1 VRFSLDSSRQD
12 NQVNDGATVRVAVR
26 CGAYPCVVVDWRFP
40 RDDRDPFEQIAQLPP
55 PTSSDPRKQHV
66 ITRALLKGFAE
77 PGTAGKGWTLTPYD
91 VVNQRLLKPT
101 GLRGCGFVLDFI
113 MYAAQSAE
121 STWKS
126 VEDDLPAAIGAAR
139 AGNLHRAENSRLRD
153 TITDAIAL
161 HYVRAPRLRQ
171 QHSELTEKVT
181 HAVRARTLTQRPAA
195 LEREFFKRTGLMPAG
210 PEALDA
216 VLDDV
221 MRPWRDSVERGALA
235 RVSLVSLFERISAGL
250 RGLPIEVWHTAPG
263 SELLISDNA
272 AFTFAFSPDG
282 TSAETNMAFGD
293 SQGAALPI
301 ARDCL
306 VAIGSTPRDELLPS
320 GTASLL
326 NELQVCNADTYVYF
340 RPGSNLATFVDRA
353 VRTRAGKVTRVLM
366 SGEQG
371 APPPS

>member
-1 VRFSLDSSRQD
+1 MWVPVGF
-12 NQVNDGATVRVAVR
+12 
-26 CGAYPCVVVDWRFP
+26 GAYPHLVVDWSFP
-40 RDDRDPFEQIAQLPP
+40 RDDHDPFERIAQLPP
-55 PTSSDPRKQHV
+55 PTGSDPRKQHV

-77 PGTAGKGWTLTPYD
+77 PGTAGKGWTLSPYD
-91 VVNQRLLKPT
+91 VVNLRLLKPT

-126 VEDDLPAAIGAAR
+126 VEDDLPAAIRAAR

-161 HYVRAPRLRQ
+161 HYVRAPRVRQ

-181 HAVRARTLTQRPAA
+181 SAVRARTLAERPVD
-195 LEREFFKRTGLMPAG
+195 LEREFLRRTGLMPAG

-216 VLDDV
+216 VLDDA
-221 MRPWRDSVERGALA
+221 MRPWRESVANGALA

-250 RGLPIEVWHTAPG
+250 RGLPIEVWHTAPR

-306 VAIGSTPRDELLPS
+306 VAIGSTPKDELLPAR
-320 GTASLL
+320 TASLL
-326 NELQVCNADTYVYF
+326 NELQVRNADTYVYF
-340 RPGSNLATFVDRA
+340 RPGSGLATFVEGA
-353 VRTRAGKVTRVLM
+353 ARTRAMK
-366 SGEQG
+366 
-371 APPPS
+371 

>member
-1 VRFSLDSSRQD
+1 VW
-12 NQVNDGATVRVAVR
+12 VPVG
-26 CGAYPCVVVDWRFP
+26 CGAYPHLVVDWSFP
-40 RDDRDPFEQIAQLPP
+40 SDDHDPFERIAQLPP
-55 PTSSDPRKQHV
+55 PTGSDPRKQHV

-91 VVNQRLLKPT
+91 VVNRRLLKPR
-101 GLRGCGFVLDFI
+101 GVRGCGFVLDFI

-126 VEDDLPAAIGAAR
+126 VEDDLPTAIEAAR
-139 AGNLHRAENSRLRD
+139 AGDLHLAENSRLRD

-161 HYVRAPRLRQ
+161 HYVRTPRVRQ

-181 HAVRARTLTQRPAA
+181 SAVRARTLAERPAD
-195 LEREFFKRTGLMPAG
+195 LEREFLRRTGLVPAG

-221 MRPWRDSVERGALA
+221 MRPWRESVASGALA

-250 RGLPIEVWHTAPG
+250 RGLPIEVWHTAPK

-272 AFTFAFSPDG
+272 AFTFAFSADG

-306 VAIGSTPRDELLPS
+306 VAIGSTPKDEVLPAH
-320 GTASLL
+320 TASLL
-326 NELQVCNADTYVYF
+326 NEIQVRNAGTYVYF
-340 RPGSNLATFVDRA
+340 RPGSGLARFVESA
-353 VRTRAGKVTRVLM
+353 AQTRATKGPA
-366 SGEQG
+366 S
-371 APPPS
+371 